1 MLRSSRYAVLAIL
14 VLVLSAGLAPA
25 QSRETGVVQGKV
37 MDEAGAPLPG
47 ASVTAASPNLMGT
60 RTSVTDPEGRY
71 RFAALPTGTY
81 ALEASLQGFTTVK
94 RTGVVVH
101 AGSTVTIDISTA
113 PAKIEMA
120 VSVVGE
126 APAIDVTDA
135 ALGKT
140 YLTKDFLDNIPTAR
154 DTFRIINSVPGVT
167 GLSAYGS
174 GDHTG
179 NLYQLDGVELTD
191 SWFGGGIYS
200 AALDY
205 DIVEETQVI
214 ALGAPAEYGN
224 FTGATVNMVTKSGGN
239 TFSGDAKLF
248 LRGKTWQSNN
258 IDKSKP
264 EWSVLTETPLTQT
277 TNVSFH
283 LGGPVIKDKLWF
295 FGGYEY
301 LKQTIEMESVGK
313 SSPLTFPKAF
323 IKLTYQPNEKNRF
336 NALYEYHK
344 STQENMTQSP
354 LVPDEANYK
363 FVYPVNIGNLSF
375 LHIFS
380 SQTILDLKFAGNK
393 MLNDYIPNSGPDVAG
408 HVDLVTGVSSD
419 NNTWQG
425 HWISERYTLSSA
437 LTHNVEN
444 FIKGSHDLKFGVEI
458 EKATGGGESK
468 ITGNVTYYDWDGQP
482 YSASFWGYKSW
493 GVNWRY
499 TGFVQDDWKI
509 SDALVINPGL
519 RFSMIRGTVPDLGDT
534 VVYKPNNLEP
544 RLGVVWDIFPDH
556 KTVLKAHVGRYYEGS
571 KSYYFSN
578 LQPNPDTVSYSV
590 GPNWSSLTETYR
602 ESGASLYSI
611 DPDIKH
617 PSMDQVVAGVERVL
631 GRDITMSA
639 SFIYRSWKN
648 FIEPVNTT
656 AVFEKV
662 PFTDPGTGQVFT
674 VYNQTNPGQNKYYIT
689 NPKSGV
695 DYGAATPDIVGV
707 DPYRKYRGFEIA
719 FNKRM
724 SNNWQLSA
732 SYVYSKEWGTYGNSH
747 AGDIQR
753 SWMGHQTWNMGGS
766 SVYKD
771 PNAQI
776 NLYGNSIISAPHV
789 FKAHATYLL
798 PLDFSVS
805 AFYTYQ
811 SGRRWERNVIIT
823 GINQYSIYLMTESR
837 GARKLPANNSMDV
850 RIDKSFRFDKLR
862 FSVVLD
868 MFNLFNQARMTEV
881 IDTYGSNFGKALN
894 VNTPRSFRL
903 NFNFAF

>member
-1 MLRSSRYAVLAIL
+1 MTRISRLASACLVGLLMLSG
-14 VLVLSAGLAPA
+14 LSIA
-25 QSRETGVVQGKV
+25 QSRETGVVQGKIL
-37 MDEAGAPLPG
+37 DDSGSPLPG
-47 ASVTAASPNLMGT
+47 VSVTATSPNLMGT
-60 RTSVTDPEGRY
+60 RTALTDPEGRY
-71 RFAALPTGTY
+71 RLAALPVGTY
-81 ALEASLQGFTTVK
+81 ELEAVLQGFGTVK

-101 AGSTVTIDISTA
+101 AGTTGTVDINLA
-113 PAKIEMA
+113 PAKLEMA

-126 APAIDVTDA
+126 APPIDVTDA
-135 ALGKT
+135 SLGKT
-140 YLTKDFLDNIPTAR
+140 YLSKDFLDNIPTAR

-205 DIVEETQVI
+205 DIIEETQVI

-239 TFSGDAKLF
+239 RFSGDAKLF
-248 LRGKTWQSNN
+248 LRGKSWQSNN
-258 IDKSKP
+258 IDKTKA
-264 EWSVLTETPLTQT
+264 EWSVLTETPLTGT
-277 TNVSFH
+277 TNASFH
-283 LGGPVIKDKLWF
+283 LGGPILKDKLWF

-301 LKQTIEMESVGK
+301 LKQTIEMESVNK

-323 IKLTYQPNEKNRF
+323 VKLTFQPNQSNRI
-336 NALYEYHK
+336 NALFEYHK

-363 FVYPVNIGNLSF
+363 FVYPVTIGNISF

-380 SQTILDLKFAGNK
+380 PDTLLELKFAGNK

-408 HVDLVTGVSSD
+408 HSDLVTGVASG
-419 NNTWQG
+419 NNSWQG
-425 HWISERYTLSSA
+425 HWISERYTLSTA
-437 LTHNVEN
+437 LTHNLVD
-444 FIKGSHDLKFGVEI
+444 FIRGSHELKFGLEV
-458 EKATGGGESK
+458 EKAIGGGESK
-468 ITGNVTYYDWDGQP
+468 ITGGVTYYDWDGQP
-482 YSASFWGYKSW
+482 YSASSWGFKSW
-493 GVNWRY
+493 GINWRY
-499 TGFVQDDWKI
+499 SVYAQDDWKL
-509 SDALVINPGL
+509 SESLVLNPGI
-519 RFSMIRGTVPDLGDT
+519 RFSMIRGSVPDLKRT
-534 VVYKPNNLEP
+534 VYKPNNLEP
-544 RLGVVWDIFPDH
+544 RVGLVWDIAKDH
-556 KTVLKAHVGRYYEGS
+556 KTVVKAHYGRYFEGS

-578 LQPNPDTVSYSV
+578 LQPNPDSVSYSV

-611 DPDIKH
+611 DPNIKH

-631 GRDITMSA
+631 GRDITMSV

-662 PFTDPGTGQVFT
+662 SFTDPGTGEVFT

-689 NPKSGV
+689 NPMAGV

-707 DPYRKYRGFEIA
+707 DPYRKYRGLELA
-719 FNKRM
+719 FKKRM

-753 SWMGHQTWNMGGS
+753 SWMGHQTWNMAGA

-771 PNAQI
+771 PNYQI

-798 PLDFSVS
+798 PFDFSVS

-811 SGRRWERNVIIT
+811 SGRRWERNVVIT
-823 GINQYSIYLMTESR
+823 GINQYSVYLMTEGR
-837 GARKLPANNSMDV
+837 GARKLPANNSLDV
-850 RIDKSFRFDKLR
+850 RIDKSFHYNNIR
-862 FSVVLD
+862 FSVAVD
-868 MFNLFNQARMTEV
+868 MFNVFNQARMTEV
-881 IDTYGSNFGKALN
+881 IDTVGANFGKALN

-903 NFNFAF
+903 NLGIAF